1 VKLWDTATGQE
12 LRTLTEQDEPIS
24 SVAFSPD
31 GRQLAVGSLNGIVQL
46 WDPTNGQVLQVIKAE
61 GVNCLAFSPD
71 GKRLATGGGITVRLW
86 DLTTG
91 PEYLVI
97 NSRAPSFAF
106 SPDSRRI
113 AGASAD
119 VNSPQ
124 LWDAITGQGLLT
136 FTSNGAGLNAFAFS
150 PNGKLLATG
159 AVDETIKLW
168 NAGTGQELL
177 TIKRQAGSVNYV
189 LINPDSRV
197 LFFPDSQRLA
207 LGNGNGDV
215 TLLEASTG
223 KLMARFK
230 GLTTPISTLALSL
243 DGRRLA
249 AGSLGGEAKIW
260 DVVTGQELGRFSG
273 LAARRINIIGLA
285 FSPDG
290 KRLALC
296 SAEFI
301 IRLFDPDTFQQVT
314 TLKGHGSLVTS
325 IAFSPDGK
333 RLASSSRDG
342 TVRLWDL
349 ATGQELLTLK
359 VTTNQNGVLRVAFS
373 PDGKRLAASVAGGG
387 RGVGDPRTL
396 RVWSAASDGDAPV
409 RRDR

>member
-1 VKLWDTATGQE
+1 
-12 LRTLTEQDEPIS
+12 
-24 SVAFSPD
+24 
-31 GRQLAVGSLNGIVQL
+31 
-46 WDPTNGQVLQVIKAE
+46 
-61 GVNCLAFSPD
+61 
-71 GKRLATGGGITVRLW
+71 
-86 DLTTG
+86 
-91 PEYLVI
+91 
-97 NSRAPSFAF
+97 
-106 SPDSRRI
+106 
-113 AGASAD
+113 
-119 VNSPQ
+119 
-124 LWDAITGQGLLT
+124 
-136 FTSNGAGLNAFAFS
+136 
-150 PNGKLLATG
+150 
-159 AVDETIKLW
+159 
-168 NAGTGQELL
+168 
-177 TIKRQAGSVNYV
+177 
-189 LINPDSRV
+189 
-197 LFFPDSQRLA
+197 
-207 LGNGNGDV
+207 
-215 TLLEASTG
+215 
-223 KLMARFK
+223 MARFK

-301 IRLFDPDTFQQVT
+301 IRLFDPDTFQEVT